1 MLTMYLGFVGGVA
14 AHCVVSAGG
23 SGPRVKA
30 TAWLAPG
37 CRWCV
42 RRPVLVH
49 CVLLLFRVVI
59 RPCCSP
65 AMPTSDGASR
75 ARVCV
80 CVHGRCSTVRRAI
93 ANAHAHPQGV
103 VNSMLPM
110 DRTNDHQEDDGWLS
124 SSSDSD
130 SDSDP
135 SDSDSDS
142 ADDDL
147 E

>member
-1 MLTMYLGFVGGVA
+1 
-14 AHCVVSAGG
+14 
-23 SGPRVKA
+23 
-30 TAWLAPG
+30 
-37 CRWCV
+37 
-42 RRPVLVH
+42 
-49 CVLLLFRVVI
+49 
-59 RPCCSP
+59 
-65 AMPTSDGASR
+65 
-75 ARVCV
+75 
-80 CVHGRCSTVRRAI
+80 
-93 ANAHAHPQGV
+93 
-103 VNSMLPM
+103 MLPM